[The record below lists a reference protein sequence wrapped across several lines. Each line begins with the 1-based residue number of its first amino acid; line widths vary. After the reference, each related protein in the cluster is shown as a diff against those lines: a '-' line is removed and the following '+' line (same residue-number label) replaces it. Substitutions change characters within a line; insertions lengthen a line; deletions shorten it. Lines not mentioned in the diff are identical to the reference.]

1 MWVCVCEGGWG
12 VIKPIQLLV
21 LTSGTCCYVT
31 SKKIITAEYTLL
43 SFLRTCRKWPKNE
56 IGFWYFRWRI
66 LRGAWCDSVPMDW
79 KMITLW
85 CTHDTLTYLYNS
97 SKPCMARTTWTAH
110 VLDHVGS
117 CRLIL
122 KTHATWCKR
131 LSFIAWLSARL
142 ARNIS
147 CFNHVAFWLLYHCPS
162 HQTAMRSTCIA
173 TCLLLHH
180 SSHRELPRLKDL
192 NC

>member
-1 MWVCVCEGGWG
+1 MNVCVRGVGG
-12 VIKPIQLLV
+12 VIKHIILLV
-21 LTSGTCCYVT
+21 FTCGICCYVIRM
-31 SKKIITAEYTLL
+31 KIIKAEYKIAETVLP
-43 SFLRTCRKWPKNE
+43 FLRTCRKWQKNE

-85 CTHDTLTYLYNS
+85 CTHATLTYLYNS
-97 SKPCMARTTWTAH
+97 SKPCMTRTTWTAH

-131 LSFIAWLSARL
+131 LSFIAWLSATL
-142 ARNIS
+142 ARNVGL
-147 CFNHVAFWLLYHCPS
+147 F
-162 HQTAMRSTCIA
+162 
-173 TCLLLHH
+173 
-180 SSHRELPRLKDL
+180 
-192 NC
+192 